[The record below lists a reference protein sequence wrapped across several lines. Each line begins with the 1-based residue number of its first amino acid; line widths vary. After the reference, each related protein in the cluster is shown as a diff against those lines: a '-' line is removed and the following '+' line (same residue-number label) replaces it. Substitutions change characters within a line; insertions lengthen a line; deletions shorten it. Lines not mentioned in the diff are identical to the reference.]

1 MPPIAQW
8 TTPQIGPL
16 GGKQPPTQARIKA
29 IPMPEMATG
38 TPWFPVM
45 AQSMSGQT
53 ALTLTGGGG
62 QGQSLPPA
70 IGSSSHGGRA
80 RNGKA
85 SRGKARDGKIGI
97 GNHAS
102 NGTTNARNGK
112 TGAQVVPQ
120 AHGEDG
126 QPQPPQTL
134 TDICTGGLG
143 LTKGG
148 RKGGSSKD
156 RARRSLLSSNLSKSA

>member
-62 QGQSLPPA
+62 QSQSLPPA

-85 SRGKARDGKIGI
+85 SHKPGQDWV

-126 QPQPPQTL
+126 QPQPP
-134 TDICTGGLG
+134 
-143 LTKGG
+143 KP
-148 RKGGSSKD
+148 
-156 RARRSLLSSNLSKSA
+156 